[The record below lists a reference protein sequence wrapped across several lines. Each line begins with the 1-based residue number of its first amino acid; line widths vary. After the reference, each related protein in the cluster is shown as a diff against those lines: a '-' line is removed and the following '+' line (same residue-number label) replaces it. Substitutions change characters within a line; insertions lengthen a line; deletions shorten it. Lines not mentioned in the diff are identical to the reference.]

1 VKTSVETERASPN
14 RRRSPSAA
22 GVERSG
28 RGDYVQWTPVRTGA
42 GATYRKDQKP

>member
-28 RGDYVQWTPVRTGA
+28 RGDYLQVDPG
-42 GATYRKDQKP
+42 